1 MTHTHF
7 WEHSTRAASILSSVH
22 IACTGTI
29 IEFHCP
35 ILDTWIALGLHNAIV
50 GPPTLFV
57 VQIPAFY
64 QQPPGPGVVPWPQA
78 TSPGYFE
85 AAAAVSAGGNFVHFV
100 NNPPQQAFAGK
111 VEPERD

>member
-7 WEHSTRAASILSSVH
+7 WEHSTRAASILSGVH

-50 GPPTLFV
+50 GPPTLV
-57 VQIPAFY
+57 RCADTSILPAA
-64 QQPPGPGVVPWPQA
+64 PGSWCG
-78 TSPGYFE
+78 
-85 AAAAVSAGGNFVHFV
+85 AVAPSYLSWIL
-100 NNPPQQAFAGK
+100 
-111 VEPERD
+111 